1 MRPFD
6 SVILNEDLS
15 DSIPAGTEGTIV
27 DQYAHVADVY
37 IVEFFDREGHT
48 LDIVDVRTEQM
59 TVTLPDF
66 FAGEHIA
73 LLADFPNHKLLRGQ
87 VGVIK
92 QRVGV
97 GLYEVEFVDTYDKP
111 YSRLTLH
118 AQQMLLLHWQPV
130 QSKQSA

>member
-6 SVILNEDLS
+6 VVILNEDLN

-37 IVEFFDREGHT
+37 IVEFFDREGRT
-48 LDIVDVRTEQM
+48 LDVVDVRTDQI
-59 TVTLPDF
+59 TVTLSDF

-73 LLADFPNHKLLRGQ
+73 LLADFPKHKLLRGQ

-97 GLYEVEFVDTYDKP
+97 GLYEVEFVDAHDKP